1 LSEIGGRE
9 GGVWADREETNKTDE
24 ADRVERKDT
33 AEGLT
38 IRLIPSASPA
48 PFAPVRPV
56 NQLIQPRNVVNN
68 NHALRQTM
76 TAVTLQASAATPRP
90 FTKSPILD
98 F

>member
-38 IRLIPSASPA
+38 IRLIPSA

>member
-1 LSEIGGRE
+1 MSEIGGRE
-9 GGVWADREETNKTDE
+9 GGVWADMEETNKTDE

-38 IRLIPSASPA
+38 IRLIPSA